1 MVPTDDAYL
10 RGNLLFCEMI
20 SGKRLITCL
29 FLCLFLFQSLTIQ
42 AEQQPDYY
50 SKWLHVPSEE
60 LIKMGTKYAELD
72 GKPDSALVCFTIVTG
87 RSKRNMTEK
96 DKHLLMHAYIGRWYV
111 YFFCYFDYSQA
122 YENLS
127 HAQELAEGMERGMG
141 RVLLNFGCMYQTI
154 SEQSGDLKPDS
165 LALDYYKRSYWQSR
179 TENDSASWRMA
190 ISNMI
195 TVAHS
200 LKQLPAINKE
210 LENYRSLPSPKSND
224 SYNLLMF
231 EGFSALEKGQFDKA
245 ETSFMRQKDLLTDNI
260 GNIRYSYVIYANL
273 SRVYAA
279 KGDYAKALKILS
291 KSDSLVNV
299 LDMKDARLE
308 LYHLMADYHDKLNH
322 KQQAEEYRNLY
333 FRLKDSL
340 LNYHQVAS
348 VGELRFLGEM
358 KKVDKQIQNMEHQ
371 RRVQNMVIAAIVAI
385 TLIILLSMLI
395 VWRKN
400 RLLRQRNE
408 SLYLKNVEMLKKE
421 EEERER
427 RHELERL
434 VEMQNTPKPKYQSS
448 SLDEESKK
456 KILSDIVSI
465 METSD
470 EIFSSDFTAQRLAVL
485 VGEKYNNVSLVINE
499 HYGTNFNAL
508 LNEYRIQEACKRMND
523 LKRFGHLTIEG
534 IANGVGF
541 KSRTSFIQAFKKYTG
556 LTPSEYQRLAKEN
569 SAK

>member
-1 MVPTDDAYL
+1 MIHSKRLTIC
-10 RGNLLFCEMI
+10 LLFCMF
-20 SGKRLITCL
+20 LLQCL
-29 FLCLFLFQSLTIQ
+29 TVK
-42 AEQQPDYY
+42 AEKQPDYY

-60 LIKMGTKYAELD
+60 LIMMGTRYAELD

-87 RSKRNMTEK
+87 RNKRSMTEK
-96 DKHLLMHAYIGRWYV
+96 ETRYLMQAFIGRWYV

-127 HAQELAEGMERGMG
+127 RAQELAESMERGMG

-179 TENDSASWRMA
+179 AENDTASWRMA
-190 ISNMI
+190 VSNMI

-200 LKQLPAINKE
+200 LKMLSGINRE
-210 LENYRSLPSPKSND
+210 LENYRSLGTPQPND

-231 EGFSALEKGQFDKA
+231 EGFSALEKGQYDKA
-245 ETSFMRQKDLLTDNI
+245 EASFMRQKTLLTDNI
-260 GNIRYSYVIYANL
+260 GNIRYSFAIYANL

-279 KGDYAKALKILS
+279 KGDYEKALDILS

-308 LYHLMADYHDKLNH
+308 LYNLMADYNDKLNR
-322 KQQAEEYRNLY
+322 KKQAEEYRTQY

-358 KKVDKQIQNMEHQ
+358 KKVDKQIQEMEHH
-371 RRVQNMVIAAIVAI
+371 RRVQNMVIATIAAI
-385 TLIILLSMLI
+385 TLVILLSMLI

-421 EEERER
+421 EEERQR

-434 VEMQNTPKPKYQSS
+434 VEMQNAPQPKYKGS
-448 SLDEESKK
+448 SLDEEAKRR
-456 KILSDIVSI
+456 ILSDIVGV
-465 METSD
+465 METSQ
-470 EIFSSDFTAQRLAVL
+470 EIFSSDFSAQRLAAL

-499 HYGTNFNAL
+499 RYGTNFNAL

-523 LKRFGHLTIEG
+523 PKHFGHLTIEG